1 MKRILCSFLTSITIV
16 VLLVACGGGGGG
28 ATTSGSASSSATN
41 QAPDKLSLLLNFPAY
56 AADHAYYYE
65 GIYKGFYKA
74 EGIDLSIVPGN
85 GSGTTLK
92 AVASGSYPIGLVDA
106 TTVMQGVS
114 QGSRVKAIMVMNQ
127 TSPASLI
134 YRKDHPIKTAA
145 DIKGKTIALTQ
156 GDLFSEI
163 FPAVL
168 AKNGLTPQDVH
179 IVSVAT
185 AGAKETAVL
194 RGQADAFLGF
204 YTDQPLRIQ
213 QTTGV
218 AIDRTPFVDLGINT
232 LSISVIANTDW
243 LSNHKDLATRF
254 VRATQKAVA
263 ATVANPQE
271 AAELFVE
278 NAPKVGFT
286 FTEPLALEEIKE
298 TIPLL
303 HTANSQGKPVGW
315 SAQADWQATQGI
327 LTKYA
332 SLPATDV
339 TNYYTN
345 DLVGS

>member
-1 MKRILCSFLTSITIV
+1 MKRIFCSLLTSITIV
-16 VLLVACGGGGGG
+16 ALLAACGGDG
-28 ATTSGSASSSATN
+28 AAASSTSSGSTN
-41 QAPDKLSLLLNFPAY
+41 QSLDKLSLLLNFPAY

-74 EGIDLSIVPGN
+74 AGIDLTIVPGN

-114 QGSRVKAIMVMNQ
+114 QGSPVKAIMVMNQ

-145 DIKGKTIALTQ
+145 DLKGKTIALTQ
-156 GDLFSEI
+156 GDLFSEE

-168 AKNGLTPQDVH
+168 AKNGLTTQDVH

-185 AGAKETAVL
+185 AAGKETAVL
-194 RGQADAFLGF
+194 HGQADAFLGF

-218 AIDRTPFVDLGINT
+218 AMDQTPFVDLGINT

-243 LSNHKDLATRF
+243 LSSHKALATRF
-254 VRATQKAVA
+254 VLATQKAVA

-278 NAPKVGFT
+278 NAPSVGFT
-286 FTEPLALEEIKE
+286 FTLPLALQEIKE

-303 HTANSQGKPVGW
+303 HTANSQGKPIGW
-315 SAQADWQATQGI
+315 SSQADWQATQNI
-327 LTKYA
+327 LVKYA
-332 SLPATDV
+332 NLPATNV
-339 TNYYTN
+339 INYYTN

>member
-1 MKRILCSFLTSITIV
+1 MKRIFGSLLTLIMIV
-16 VLLVACGGGGGG
+16 ALLVACGGGGS
-28 ATTSGSASSSATN
+28 ATSSTSSGSTS
-41 QAPDKLSLLLNFPAY
+41 QPLDKLSLLLNFPAY

-74 EGIDLSIVPGN
+74 EGIDLTIVPGN

-114 QGSRVKAIMVMNQ
+114 KGSPVKAIMAMNQ

-185 AGAKETAVL
+185 AGGKETAVL
-194 RGQADAFLGF
+194 HGQADAFLGF

-232 LSISVIANTDW
+232 LSISVIANSDW
-243 LSNHKDLATRF
+243 LSSHKDLATRF

-271 AAELFVE
+271 AAQLFVA

-286 FTEPLALEEIKE
+286 FTEPLALQEIQE

-303 HTANSQGKPVGW
+303 HTANSQGKPIGW
-315 SAQADWQATQGI
+315 SAQADWQATQSI

-332 SLPATDV
+332 SLPTTDV
-339 TNYYTN
+339 SNYYTN